1 MLILSYFEDKRGL
14 SKIKLKIVKDIYK
27 NSINNDIILN
37 RQFFVKEWNKL
48 LNLKPAKFIG
58 GSECITMVF

>member
-1 MLILSYFEDKRGL
+1 LILSYFNDKSRL
-14 SKIKLKIVKDIYK
+14 SKIRLKIVKDIYK
-27 NSINNDIILN
+27 NSLNDDIILN
-37 RQFFVKEWNKL
+37 RQFFVKEWKDL